1 MFFQGN
7 EKYNCAT
14 YLRLSRSDGDQQESN
29 SIKNQRALLN
39 DYMGKHPELH
49 KFDEYVDDGYS
60 GTNFE
65 RPDFKRMMQ
74 DIEKR
79 NVNCIIVKDL
89 SRFGRNY
96 IETGRYLERIFPF
109 MGVRFIAINDHY
121 DSAEEND
128 DKGRILIP
136 FNNLINDTYCRDISL
151 RVRSHLDVKRKEG
164 QFIGSFAGYGYRKD
178 PKDKNH
184 LIIDEYA
191 AGIVQEIFKQ
201 KLNGMSSQR
210 IASHLN
216 ELGVLPPNE
225 YKRANGFN
233 YTCGFQ
239 AGLNQKWTVV
249 SVNRILKN
257 ESYMGTLIQGKRRKI
272 NYKVKKS
279 HDVGSENWIRV
290 EDAHDAII
298 SKGEFQQVQQLL
310 ELDTRTAPSQ
320 TTVYPLSG
328 FLRCADCGQNMI
340 RRTVTKNGK
349 KYQYYHCST
358 YKNGGGCTPHMINS
372 EKLTESV
379 LAAIRHSTIRSILKN
394 PLYIGKCTLILAK
407 AKRELEVPAI
417 VSKTEFQKVQKKLE
431 STRLPSRK
439 KARKKPNLLFKKIY
453 DKESGKGLLCRT
465 SEDESQQIYS
475 FDKGYRCFSGKA
487 PFIESEKIFREILS
501 ALEKEKM
508 QAAHIDRVLDL
519 NPEKVKQCMD
529 AGLLQYRKRA
539 NEIVARLMAK
549 DDERTAVYREYEHGS
564 ISPEQVDEYE
574 HQYQV
579 AVQKQEA
586 DFKKVMLAVNDIE
599 KAFSHGNP
607 WLMKFRAISI
617 PEKLERTHLKE
628 WLDHV
633 WIVDFEQVEVILQES
648 KWKGFFPEEWLNN
661 GEEDCNGKKE

>member
-136 FNNLINDTYCRDISL
+136 FNNLINDTYCRDISM

-164 QFIGSFAGYGYRKD
+164 QFIGSFAGYGYQKD

-191 AGIVQEIFKQ
+191 AGIVQEIFKL
-201 KLNGMSSQR
+201 KLNGMSAQH
-210 IASHLN
+210 IANHLN

-225 YKRANGFN
+225 YKRASGFN
-233 YTCGFQ
+233 YTCGFR

-257 ESYMGTLIQGKRRKI
+257 ESYTGTLIQGKRRKI
-272 NYKVKKS
+272 NYKIKKS
-279 HDVGSENWIRV
+279 QDVGTDNWIRV
-290 EDAHDAII
+290 EGTHDAII
-298 SKGEFQQVQQLL
+298 SRGEFQQVQQLM
-310 ELDTRTAPSQ
+310 ELDTRTSPSQ
-320 TTVYPLSG
+320 KTVYPLSG

-340 RRTVTKNGK
+340 RRTVTKKGK

-358 YKNGGGCTPHMINS
+358 YKNGGDCTPHMING
-372 EKLTESV
+372 EKLEGSV
-379 LAAIRHSTIRSILKN
+379 LAAIRHQVALLVEAEQVLSHAD
-394 PLYIGKCTLILAK
+394 LA
-407 AKRELEVPAI
+407 R
-417 VSKTEFQKVQKKLE
+417 
-431 STRLPSRK
+431 
-439 KARKKPNLLFKKIY
+439 
-453 DKESGKGLLCRT
+453 
-465 SEDESQQIYS
+465 QIYS
-475 FDKGYRCFSGKA
+475 FDRKYKCFSGKA
-487 PFIESEKIFREILS
+487 PYIESTEIFDAIRSSLKTAQEQARYIGRLLESDKDEVKRCQNIVLQPYRE
-501 ALEKEKM
+501 
-508 QAAHIDRVLDL
+508 QARTL
-519 NPEKVKQCMD
+519 MD
-529 AGLLQYRKRA
+529 ALS
-539 NEIVARLMAK
+539 EK
-549 DDERTAVYREYEHGS
+549 DVERTAVYRKYERCEM
-564 ISPEQVDEYE
+564 EQEQLEDFESR
-574 HQYQV
+574 YQ
-579 AVQKQEA
+579 AEIEELEA
-586 DFKKVMLAVNDIE
+586 EFKNIMMKVSVIE
-599 KAFSHGNP
+599 KAFSYVNP
-607 WLMKFRAISI
+607 WLTKFQDLTT
-617 PEKLERTHLKE
+617 PEILERTHIKKYVERVWIDDFKRVEVVLKE
-628 WLDHV
+628 EEWTR
-633 WIVDFEQVEVILQES
+633 
-648 KWKGFFPEEWLNN
+648 FFPEEWMRTR
-661 GEEDCNGKKE
+661 KEN

>member
-74 DIEKR
+74 DIENRKI
-79 NVNCIIVKDL
+79 NCIIVKDL

-164 QFIGSFAGYGYRKD
+164 QFIGSFAGYGYQKD

-257 ESYMGTLIQGKRRKI
+257 ESYTGTLIQGKRRKI

-379 LAAIRHSTIRSILKN
+379 STMCEEEKLVKDMMRGSNLDSARSIKMKENSILFRIQEAEERRLRLYEDYKAEILDEDEYSQLKEH
-394 PLYIGKCTLILAK
+394 YIAEKQRLEHELQKQRQRAL
-407 AKRELEVPAI
+407 ELEKRIKICDAQMERMRGI
-417 VSKTEFQKVQKKLE
+417 LNQSEFDEELVHELI
-431 STRLPSRK
+431 
-439 KARKKPNLLFKKIY
+439 KKIY
-453 DKESGKGLLCRT
+453 VG
-465 SEDESQQIYS
+465 
-475 FDKGYRCFSGKA
+475 
-487 PFIESEKIFREILS
+487 
-501 ALEKEKM
+501 
-508 QAAHIDRVLDL
+508 
-519 NPEKVKQCMD
+519 MD
-529 AGLLQYRKRA
+529 
-539 NEIVARLMAK
+539 N
-549 DDERTAVYREYEHGS
+549 S
-564 ISPEQVDEYE
+564 
-574 HQYQV
+574 
-579 AVQKQEA
+579 
-586 DFKKVMLAVNDIE
+586 
-599 KAFSHGNP
+599 
-607 WLMKFRAISI
+607 
-617 PEKLERTHLKE
+617 
-628 WLDHV
+628 
-633 WIVDFEQVEVILQES
+633 VEVEFKCSDPYQEVLAIMS
-648 KWKGFFPEEWLNN
+648 EVQNE
-661 GEEDCNGKKE
+661 

>member
-239 AGLNQKWTVV
+239 AGRIAQKTDGALIGNIDQFIGKVNEILFVV
-249 SVNRILKN
+249 YTERVRIEENGSKTDVTRLISARMATEFERGLYYGKN
-257 ESYMGTLIQGKRRKI
+257 E
-272 NYKVKKS
+272 
-279 HDVGSENWIRV
+279 
-290 EDAHDAII
+290 
-298 SKGEFQQVQQLL
+298 
-310 ELDTRTAPSQ
+310 
-320 TTVYPLSG
+320 
-328 FLRCADCGQNMI
+328 
-340 RRTVTKNGK
+340 
-349 KYQYYHCST
+349 
-358 YKNGGGCTPHMINS
+358 
-372 EKLTESV
+372 
-379 LAAIRHSTIRSILKN
+379 
-394 PLYIGKCTLILAK
+394 
-407 AKRELEVPAI
+407 
-417 VSKTEFQKVQKKLE
+417 
-431 STRLPSRK
+431 
-439 KARKKPNLLFKKIY
+439 
-453 DKESGKGLLCRT
+453 
-465 SEDESQQIYS
+465 
-475 FDKGYRCFSGKA
+475 
-487 PFIESEKIFREILS
+487 
-501 ALEKEKM
+501 
-508 QAAHIDRVLDL
+508 
-519 NPEKVKQCMD
+519 
-529 AGLLQYRKRA
+529 
-539 NEIVARLMAK
+539 
-549 DDERTAVYREYEHGS
+549 
-564 ISPEQVDEYE
+564 
-574 HQYQV
+574 
-579 AVQKQEA
+579 
-586 DFKKVMLAVNDIE
+586 
-599 KAFSHGNP
+599 
-607 WLMKFRAISI
+607 
-617 PEKLERTHLKE
+617 
-628 WLDHV
+628 
-633 WIVDFEQVEVILQES
+633 
-648 KWKGFFPEEWLNN
+648 
-661 GEEDCNGKKE
+661 